1 MIADLLKWTPTHLC
15 SGAIGWGARQRLPE
29 SIRPKVYTA
38 FSNMVGV
45 NLDEVEKPLE
55 TYHSLSDF
63 FARKLKSDSRE
74 LAEGAFCSPC
84 DGAWAEQ
91 GELGENPIVAKGHGF
106 TLETLL
112 ASKERASFFKG
123 GTFATIYLAPKDYH
137 RVHAPLAGTLVAVR
151 HVPGRLF
158 PVRPDLIDHIDN
170 VFSLN
175 ERVVFDFE
183 TPNGSYSLVM
193 VGAFGVGNISITC
206 ANLES
211 RVFRA
216 NKHVSDVPVG
226 EGNDIA
232 VGDELGAFL
241 LGSTVILCASERL
254 VDWKPNLVQ
263 GEAIVLGQSLGTGK
277 DHR

>member
-1 MIADLLKWTPTHLC
+1 MIADLLQWTPTQLC
-15 SGAIGWGARQRLPE
+15 SGAIGWGARQRVPE

-45 NLDEVEKPLE
+45 NLNEVEKPLE
-55 TYHSLSDF
+55 EYESLSDF
-63 FARKLKSDSRE
+63 FARKLKTDSRE
-74 LAEGAFCSPC
+74 FVEGAFCSPS

-91 GELGENPIVAKGHGF
+91 GELGKDPIVAKGHGF

-112 ASKERASFFKG
+112 ASKERASHFMG

-137 RVHAPLAGTLVAVR
+137 RVHAPLAGKLVSVR

-158 PVRPDLIDHIDN
+158 PVRPDLIEHIDN

-183 TPNGSYSLVM
+183 TKDGPYCLVM

-206 ANLES
+206 AKLES
-211 RVFRA
+211 RVFRN
-216 NKHVSDVPVG
+216 NKHVSDLPIG
-226 EGNDIA
+226 LGKNIEA
-232 VGDELGAFL
+232 GDELGAFL
-241 LGSTVILCASERL
+241 LGSTVILCASEGL
-254 VDWKPNLVQ
+254 VDWNTDLTQ
-263 GEAIVLGQSLGTGK
+263 GESIFLGQSLGTGK
-277 DHR
+277 KKR